1 METNLTEKKFVEE
14 ASRAEKELSSAL
26 KRRDIAAEYTFT
38 SINDKVPVN
47 ILSNGLKINLGDRE
61 GAELKFQ
68 KCVEFEK
75 NVKAGEWLAVVGTLL
90 QVYGEEDEIFAD
102 CPPFL
107 KIGSGNILPE
117 EMQVG
122 AKVKHWQQILKNLLY
137 KAAGIMMLIMLAE
150 VGAIVYLNSI
160 QISPE
165 LQTEYDEAHKT
176 EAELSREIRIIEQAK
191 REDEKPLEAF
201 TTLMKYRTEEIFLTN
216 INIGGTDSANNWVK
230 FTAVSEDAIAFQELL
245 SQLRE
250 EKVFQNCSLAE
261 ISSDVSD
268 FKKAHFSLGK
278 GREEK

>member
-1 METNLTEKKFVEE
+1 M
-14 ASRAEKELSSAL
+14 
-26 KRRDIAAEYTFT
+26 
-38 SINDKVPVN
+38 
-47 ILSNGLKINLGDRE
+47 
-61 GAELKFQ
+61 
-68 KCVEFEK
+68 
-75 NVKAGEWLAVVGTLL
+75 
-90 QVYGEEDEIFAD
+90 
-102 CPPFL
+102 
-107 KIGSGNILPE
+107 
-117 EMQVG
+117 
-122 AKVKHWQQILKNLLY
+122 
-137 KAAGIMMLIMLAE
+137 
-150 VGAIVYLNSI
+150 YLNSI

-191 REDEKPLEAF
+191 REDEKPLGAF

-278 GREEK
+278 GREEKLET